1 MHGSQIGPSFRM
13 RRAVSRMVIVFVFP
27 KASPGFKLFFH
38 RHDTFITF
46 TLNKMLYIKVIPLV
60 TVSSKYQI
68 TLPSNVR
75 EKMGINAGDKVVFIE
90 EGGKFVL
97 TKLSDIAGQMS
108 EIMKDFD
115 ETEREFRKGFRF
127 REIDINGN
135 LP

>member
-1 MHGSQIGPSFRM
+1 M
-13 RRAVSRMVIVFVFP
+13 
-27 KASPGFKLFFH
+27 
-38 RHDTFITF
+38 
-46 TLNKMLYIKVIPLV
+46 VIPLV

-75 EKMGINAGDKVVFIE
+75 EKMGINAGDKVVFVE
-90 EGGKFVL
+90 EGDKFVL
-97 TKLSDIAGQMS
+97 TKLSDLAEQMT

-115 ETEREFRKGFRF
+115 ETEREFRKGFGF